1 MSKALQQKIDELFEA
16 TKDLRSLDEIKP
28 HCEIFNEWLSTANYT
43 EKSLGTL
50 FSRYGLY
57 SKFHAI
63 PLEQGKNAELIPK
76 YDGEGNI
83 KGNELKHYVP
93 LLCGLDKDQW
103 QTRNQSSRAIDRL
116 ENSTEIDP
124 NSYLEVTGKLLA
136 SDDPHELA
144 VGIIAATGRRPHEVI
159 ARAKFSPVEGKAY
172 HVMFQGQGK
181 KRGETPVFEIATLYP
196 ADYVIKC
203 LAKLRRESGTKS
215 LLKEVA
221 TEFPKSVT
229 RQNVEIDKR
238 RNQSLNRVVRA
249 YFGDKG
255 QDNPVLKF
263 RHGEQQDNNK
273 ALRAAYAVL
282 ATERDCQGSFG
293 AKILHASRLLGHFTK
308 QIKDDRDLAHIATTA
323 GYSDY
328 FTTLPVPFP
337 TLPEKEKTHSI
348 RVNESDL
355 EAIKTLQERWQLPN
369 QQSVVSKLIERQNQ
383 TVELGK
389 KLQEFQTKNNQLA
402 QEKREMTK
410 QLEQLQAQV
419 NQLETEKAQMSQVQV
434 QPQPQPQP
442 QPQSQE
448 STALESLEAR
458 LEAKFERLIE
468 EKLSKVLST
477 LAIEKPTQQAQLTPI
492 KKQEAVDWEGK
503 SNAEVWSSK
512 VKGASEEKIRRSF
525 NAIALYNDT
534 VATGDDDRLAI
545 TNQAL
550 RELSGVNGL
559 LIGDW
564 LKAHASEVISHN
576 SKYGM
581 QNTKDPQ
588 RLDTYYNKRH
598 GAEKVTKILE
608 LVNEQC
614 LDGEALKSQQ
624 GK

>member
-28 HCEIFNEWLSTANYT
+28 HCDRFNEWISQQISQQNYT

-57 SKFHAI
+57 SKFYTI
-63 PLEQGKNAELIPK
+63 PLEQGKNAESIPK
-76 YDGEGNI
+76 HDSEGKV
-83 KGNELKHYVP
+83 KGYELKHYVP
-93 LLCGLDKDQW
+93 FLCGLKKDQW
-103 QTRNQSSRAIDRL
+103 QNRNQSSRAIDRL
-116 ENSTEIDP
+116 ENSTEIEP
-124 NSYLEVTGKLLA
+124 VSYIEVTGKLLA

-159 ARAKFSPVEGKAY
+159 ARAEFFPVEGKAY
-172 HVMFQGQGK
+172 HVMFTGQGK

-203 LAKLRRESGTKS
+203 LAKLRREPGTKS

-221 TEFPKSVT
+221 TEFPKSET

-263 RHGEQQDNNK
+263 RHGEQQDNCK

-282 ATERDCQGSFG
+282 ATERDCQGSYG
-293 AKILHASRLLGHFTK
+293 SKILHASRLLGHFTK
-308 QIKDDRDLAHIATTA
+308 EIKDDRDLTHIGTTA

-328 FTTLPVPFP
+328 FTSKPVPFP
-337 TLPEKEKTHSI
+337 TMPEKEKTTSI
-348 RVNESDL
+348 RIHESDL
-355 EAIKTLQERWQLPN
+355 ETLKKLQDYWKLPN
-369 QQSVVSKLIERQNQ
+369 QHSVVSKLIERLVQN
-383 TVELGK
+383 VELGK
-389 KLQEFQTKNNQLA
+389 QLQEYQAKNNQLVKDK
-402 QEKREMTK
+402 QEMTK
-410 QLEQLQAQV
+410 QLQELQEKV
-419 NQLETEKAQMSQVQV
+419 NQLEQEKAQMSQA
-434 QPQPQPQP
+434 
-442 QPQSQE
+442 PQSPE
-448 STALESLEAR
+448 STVLETSLEA
-458 LEAKFERLIE
+458 KIERLIE
-468 EKLSKVLST
+468 EKLSKALSG
-477 LAIEKPTQQAQLTPI
+477 LAIPQTTQLAQPTPTTQPTPV
-492 KKQEAVDWEGK
+492 KESVDWFGK
-503 SNAEVWSSK
+503 PNAEVWSSK
-512 VKGASEEKIRRSF
+512 VRGASEEKIRRSF

-534 VATGDDDRLAI
+534 IATGDDDRLAV

-559 LIGDW
+559 LVGDW
-564 LKAHASEVISHN
+564 IKAHADEVISHN

-581 QNTKDPQ
+581 QNAKDPQ

-598 GAEKVTKILE
+598 GSEKITKILT

>member
-1 MSKALQQKIDELFEA
+1 MSKALQQKIDELFQA
-16 TKDLRSLDEIKP
+16 TKDLKSLDEIKP
-28 HCEIFNEWLSTANYT
+28 HCEIFNEWISQQSYT

-83 KGNELKHYVP
+83 KGNELRHYVP
-93 LLCGLDKDQW
+93 LLCGLNKSQW
-103 QTRNQSSRAIDRL
+103 QNRNQSSRAIDRL
-116 ENSTEIDP
+116 ENSTEIEP
-124 NSYLEVTGKLLA
+124 VTYIEVTGHLLA

-159 ARAKFSPVEGKAY
+159 ARAKFSPVKGKSY
-172 HVMFQGQGK
+172 HVMFTGQGK

-196 ADYVIKC
+196 ADYVIKA
-203 LAKLRRESGTKS
+203 LAKLRREPGTKA
-215 LLKEVA
+215 LLKEVT

-238 RNQSLNRVVRA
+238 RNGSLNRVVRA
-249 YFGDKG
+249 YYGDKG

-263 RHGEQQDNNK
+263 RHGEHQDNCK

-282 ATERDCQGSFG
+282 ATERDCQGSYG
-293 AKILHASRLLGHFTK
+293 SKILHASRLLGHFTK
-308 QIKDDRDLAHIATTA
+308 ESKDDRDLTHIATTA

-328 FTTLPVPFP
+328 FTSQPVPFG
-337 TLPEKEKTHSI
+337 TLPEKEKTTSI

-355 EAIKTLQERWQLPN
+355 EAIKKLQERWQLPN
-369 QQSVVSKLIERQNQ
+369 QQSVVSKLIERQEQ

-389 KLQEFQTKNNQLA
+389 KLQEFQVKNNQLA
-402 QEKREMTK
+402 QEKREMT
-410 QLEQLQAQV
+410 EQLQELQEKV
-419 NQLETEKAQMSQVQV
+419 NQLEQEKAQMSQVQV
-434 QPQPQPQP
+434 QPQSP
-442 QPQSQE
+442 E
-448 STALESLEAR
+448 STDLEASLEA
-458 LEAKFERLIE
+458 KIERLIE
-468 EKLSKVLST
+468 EKLSKALSG
-477 LAIEKPTQQAQLTPI
+477 LAIAQPTSQTPDSKPATQQPT
-492 KKQEAVDWEGK
+492 KQQEVIDWSGM
-503 SNAEVWSSK
+503 SNTDLWSTK

-525 NAIALYNDT
+525 NAICLYNDT
-534 VATGDDDRLAI
+534 IATGDDDRLAI

-559 LIGDW
+559 IVGDW
-564 LKAHASEVISHN
+564 IKAHADEVISHN
-576 SKYGM
+576 SKYEM
-581 QNTKDPQ
+581 QNSKDPQ

-598 GAEKVTKILE
+598 GAEKITKILE
-608 LVNEQC
+608 LVNGQL